1 MGSQPAPRRSE
12 SVSLDWRTPLSS
24 EKNLSYGCILHR
36 VHICY
41 GMLSV
46 NLNEALGVRRIGR
59 HDIACQ
65 VLTLAPALCDKLT
78 ASLRSLIRAMFLHAR
93 HFGTAPNI
101 AALDPE
107 NFQNSRSQKVARFN
121 GILSRVILTRRSQ
134 FLQKLSALVEL
145 VEDLGRNYDQSAE
158 ELAEGLS
165 LDEDRCWTILDTSHH
180 DLNTCLR
187 ETDVLL
193 KSFLLALP
201 EKQLAEFQAAV
212 RDQDRTA
219 KVGVPFLTRNLAHRR
234 LTSIKGQ

>member
-1 MGSQPAPRRSE
+1 M
-12 SVSLDWRTPLSS
+12 
-24 EKNLSYGCILHR
+24 LHG
-36 VHICY
+36 VHTCY

-59 HDIACQ
+59 NDIACQ

-78 ASLRSLIRAMFLHAR
+78 SALRGLICAMSLHAR

-107 NFQNSRSQKVARFN
+107 NFQNSKSQRMARFN

-145 VEDLGRNYDQSAE
+145 VQDLGRTYDQSAE

-165 LDEDRCWTILDTSHH
+165 LDEDRCWTVLDTSHH

-193 KSFLLALP
+193 KSFLLVLP
-201 EKQLAEFQAAV
+201 ERQLCEFKATVREQCRPPKAV
-212 RDQDRTA
+212 A
-219 KVGVPFLTRNLAHRR
+219 PALARNLAHRR
-234 LTSIKGQ
+234 VTSIKGQ